1 MPQFDLI
8 FVRLTSLPIVAL
20 IFYVFH
26 VYNRESEEVD
36 YGTLMGQ
43 TSSGLNAKFQ
53 ITVRQLKFWSNYR

>member
-26 VYNRESEEVD
+26 VYIE
-36 YGTLMGQ
+36 
-43 TSSGLNAKFQ
+43 K
-53 ITVRQLKFWSNYR
+53 VRRSVMEP